1 MGKVKL
7 TFMTG
12 ISEIDSH
19 RELFSQGEWDSL
31 ISHFRTL
38 SQDDFM
44 AIAISEIDSKMKE
57 EIKGV
62 EVIEPG
68 MVILNGD
75 IRVLDYFEEFPE
87 EGEEYV
93 RGILE
98 EGKKKKKKHDK

>member
-31 ISHFRTL
+31 ISHFRSL

-44 AIAISEIDSKMKE
+44 AIAISEIDSKMTE

-62 EVIEPG
+62 EVID
-68 MVILNGD
+68 ILD
-75 IRVLDYFEEFPE
+75 FFEVPE
-87 EGEEYV
+87 D
-93 RGILE
+93 
-98 EGKKKKKKHDK
+98 GKKKKKKT

>member
-19 RELFSQGEWDSL
+19 RELFSQSEWDSL
-31 ISHFRTL
+31 MSHFRSL
-38 SQDDFM
+38 SQEDFM
-44 AIAISEIDSKMKE
+44 AIAISEIDSKMTE

-62 EVIEPG
+62 EVID
-68 MVILNGD
+68 ILD
-75 IRVLDYFEEFPE
+75 FFE
-87 EGEEYV
+87 V
-93 RGILE
+93 TE